1 MILESARRLALG
13 ADLACCAALAVVLS
27 SGQTWLPPGL
37 CHGQVARPSRWVPQ
51 SLIEHCN
58 TVAGSEDSGAGAGR
72 PFDKRSGLAE
82 STSHECTRRQ
92 HLADYYFHHSRNG
105 GLASDRIQSQP
116 PAQTGGFCNPPF
128 RANTENPHAR
138 HADRHRFPAFPPF
151 PPISPPVRR
160 GRIRQGQPSQLDYL
174 RQILSARV
182 YDIAR
187 ETELEPARGL
197 SARLGNAVYLKR
209 EDNQPVF
216 SFKVR
221 GAYNKMRNT
230 PQAALDRGVITASAG
245 NHAQGVAISAARLGV
260 RATIVVPQTAPQ
272 VKVDAVRAHGG
283 PTVEVVLA
291 GDSYSDAYAHAQ
303 TLARRQELTFI
314 PAFDDPYVIAGQGTV
329 GMEILRQMPSA
340 PDVVFVPIGG
350 GSLAAGVSTYVK
362 AVNPA
367 VRVVGVQTEDSCAM
381 AQSLRAGERVN
392 LAEVGLFSDG
402 TAVKLVGEETFRLC
416 REYLDE
422 VILVDTDAV
431 CAAIRTCSWK
441 RAACWSRPAR
451 WRWRA

>member
-1 MILESARRLALG
+1 M
-13 ADLACCAALAVVLS
+13 C
-27 SGQTWLPPGL
+27 
-37 CHGQVARPSRWVPQ
+37 
-51 SLIEHCN
+51 
-58 TVAGSEDSGAGAGR
+58 
-72 PFDKRSGLAE
+72 
-82 STSHECTRRQ
+82 
-92 HLADYYFHHSRNG
+92 
-105 GLASDRIQSQP
+105 
-116 PAQTGGFCNPPF
+116 PPF

-314 PAFDDPYVIAGQGTV
+314 
-329 GMEILRQMPSA
+329 RPSTI
-340 PDVVFVPIGG
+340 P
-350 GSLAAGVSTYVK
+350 T
-362 AVNPA
+362 
-367 VRVVGVQTEDSCAM
+367 
-381 AQSLRAGERVN
+381 
-392 LAEVGLFSDG
+392 
-402 TAVKLVGEETFRLC
+402 
-416 REYLDE
+416 
-422 VILVDTDAV
+422 
-431 CAAIRTCSWK
+431 
-441 RAACWSRPAR
+441 
-451 WRWRA
+451 

>member
-1 MILESARRLALG
+1 MSAVPGKHREPACQTRRPPPFPRFSSVS
-13 ADLACCAALAVVLS
+13 ADLAA
-27 SGQTWLPPGL
+27 P
-37 CHGQVARPSRWVPQ
+37 
-51 SLIEHCN
+51 
-58 TVAGSEDSGAGAGR
+58 SGAG
-72 PFDKRSGLAE
+72 
-82 STSHECTRRQ
+82 
-92 HLADYYFHHSRNG
+92 
-105 GLASDRIQSQP
+105 
-116 PAQTGGFCNPPF
+116 GF
-128 RANTENPHAR
+128 A
-138 HADRHRFPAFPPF
+138 
-151 PPISPPVRR
+151 
-160 GRIRQGQPSQLDYL
+160 QGQPSQLDYL

-272 VKVDAVRAHGG
+272 VKVDAVRPRRADGG
-283 PTVEVVLA
+283 GGA
-291 GDSYSDAYAHAQ
+291 GRRFLQRRLRPRADAGAAAGADLH
-303 TLARRQELTFI
+303 